1 MKHVLVTGGAGFI
14 GSHLVDRLLEEG
26 ARVTVIDNLS
36 TGDMRN
42 LSLSAGN
49 ARLTIIRGDIT
60 VPADVSRSLREV
72 DEVVHLAA
80 VASVP
85 DSIMNPR
92 KTHKVN
98 VQGTKLLL
106 ESSAV
111 AGLKKFVFAST
122 CAVYGDPA
130 RLPVS
135 ESDDTNPLSPYA
147 SSKLRGEEM
156 CKAYSRRFARGAT
169 ILRFFN
175 VYGPRQERSAYS
187 TVITSFLDELGAG
200 ETPLIYGDGLQTR
213 DFIYVTD
220 VVKAIVLGLA
230 KERGGEAYNIG
241 RGEET
246 SIIDLVHAIS
256 KVLHA
261 KKVQSRFDEPREGDI
276 RRSFADIRKAR
287 TGLGFN
293 PRVTLESGLRK
304 MLAGNLARS

>member
-1 MKHVLVTGGAGFI
+1 
-14 GSHLVDRLLEEG
+14 
-26 ARVTVIDNLS
+26 
-36 TGDMRN
+36 
-42 LSLSAGN
+42 
-49 ARLTIIRGDIT
+49 
-60 VPADVSRSLREV
+60 
-72 DEVVHLAA
+72 
-80 VASVP
+80 ASVP
-85 DSIMNPR
+85 DSIKNPR

-246 SIIDLVHAIS
+246 SIIDLVHAIG

-276 RRSFADIRKAR
+276 RRSFADVRKAR

-293 PRVTLESGLRK
+293 PRVTLELGLRK